1 MAIPQEALP
10 FQYDVDTLYRLLPAI
25 YRIRDADAGEP
36 LKALMQVI
44 AEQMV
49 GLEENLAQLYDD
61 QFIETCAEWVVPY
74 IGDLIGV
81 RGIYQVADQVISS
94 RAEVANT
101 IAYRRRKGT
110 AAVLEQ
116 LARDVTGWNARV
128 VEFFQLLATTQY
140 MNHIRPTNLAWP
152 DLRDGRALVALQT
165 PFTSTARTVDVRRI
179 DSSQRD
185 SRGLYNIPNIG
196 LFLWRIDAYPLTDSP
211 AFQVDGTRFTFDPLG
226 RSLPIFND
234 PVTEDEITHLAEPI
248 NVPMPIGRRML
259 KDHLADYY
267 SKDKNASI
275 CIDTGADPFNLTQ
288 VAVCDLSDLPD
299 GSWAHTPPDK
309 PVAIDPVLGR
319 IVFQADQATPPL
331 VTYHYGF
338 SAAMGGGEYPRQGT
352 FDPDLTTV
360 APVVSPASI
369 QVALN
374 GLADDGVIEIQDS
387 KRYAETLALTA
398 AAGQRMELRAKDEA
412 RPLIKLS
419 GDMTIT
425 GAAEAEVTLNGLLID
440 GGAIRV
446 SGDLQRLTLRHCTL
460 VPRAG
465 PSLVIDST
473 SVIVRIESCIVG
485 AIQALDGAEVVI
497 ENSIVDALA
506 DDAEAYAALGGASPA
521 GPLTVTNSTLIGK
534 VATIELV
541 LASNVIFL
549 AGTRPGDM
557 LAPVH
562 SDRTQEGCIRFS
574 YVPLDARV
582 PRRHHCQPQATV
594 DKLRVR
600 PQFTSLRYGE
610 PGYGQLSGHCAVEI
624 RTGADDEA
632 EMGAFHDLYQPQREI
647 NLRLRLEEYL
657 RFGLEAG
664 IFYAS

>member
-1 MAIPQEALP
+1 MAIPQETLP
-10 FQYDVDTLYRLLPAI
+10 FQYDADTLYRLLPAI
-25 YRIRDADAGEP
+25 YRIRDADEGEP

-44 AEQMV
+44 AEQMAAI
-49 GLEENLAQLYDD
+49 EENLAQLYDD
-61 QFIETCAEWVVPY
+61 QFIETSAEWVVPY

-81 RGIYQVADQVISS
+81 RGIYQATEQVATS

-152 DLRDGRALVALQT
+152 DLRDWQALEALQT

-179 DSSQRD
+179 DSSRRD

-196 LFLWRIDAYPLTDSP
+196 VFLWRIDAYPLTDSP
-211 AFQVDGTRFTFDPLG
+211 AFQVDAARFTFDPLG
-226 RSLPIFND
+226 RSLPIYND

-248 NVPMPIGRRML
+248 NVPMPIGRRRL
-259 KDHLADYY
+259 KANLADYY
-267 SKDKNASI
+267 SPVKNASI
-275 CIDTGADPFNLTQ
+275 CIVTGAGPVDLAD
-288 VAVCDLSDLPD
+288 VDVCDLSDRAD
-299 GSWAHTPPDK
+299 GSWAHTPPAK
-309 PVAIDPVLGR
+309 PVAVDPVLGR
-319 IVFQADQATPPL
+319 MAFHDAQAAPPL
-331 VTYHYGF
+331 VSYHYGF

-352 FDPDLTTV
+352 FDPDLTNV
-360 APVVSPASI
+360 APVASPGSI
-369 QVALN
+369 QLALD
-374 GLADDGVIEIQDS
+374 GLAGDGVVEIQDS
-387 KRYAETLALTA
+387 GRYEETLAVTA
-398 AAGQRMELRAKDEA
+398 AAGQRIELRAKEEA
-412 RPLIKLS
+412 RPLVKLS

-446 SGDLQRLTLRHCTL
+446 SGNLQRLTLRHCTL
-460 VPRAG
+460 APQAG

-473 SVIVRIESCIVG
+473 TVIVRIESCITG
-485 AIQALDGAEVVI
+485 AIQAVDGAEVVV

-506 DDAEAYAALGGASPA
+506 DDAGAYAALDGASPA

-534 VATIELV
+534 VATTELV

-549 AGTRPGDM
+549 ARKRLGDM

-562 SDRTQEGCIRFS
+562 SDRTQEGCVRFS
-574 YVPLDARV
+574 YVPLEARI
-582 PRRHHCQPQATV
+582 PRRHRCQPQAAV
-594 DKLRVR
+594 DELRVR

-610 PGYGQLSGHCAVEI
+610 PGYCQLSRRCAVEI

-632 EMGAFHDLYQPQREI
+632 EMGAFHDLYQPQRET